1 MQTLSPAWNLSLA
14 TTNRWYGRVLP
25 SLVDLAFLLPI
36 VLLFAKL
43 NGTKTLFA
51 DADTGWHIRTGQW
64 IIQHHAV
71 PTQDLF
77 SFTMPNQSWFAW
89 EWGWDVLFAAVHDIA
104 GLGGVGL
111 VCTLVLS
118 LFSIS
123 LFLLLR
129 RVSHNHAVSF
139 FVTVMAICASS
150 VHWLA
155 RPHLFS
161 MLFAVILLHLLHT
174 ADHENKKALLF
185 TPLLLAVWTNIH
197 GGFVAGLLILF
208 CHAFGLMLSQLF
220 AGPGPLT
227 GTRQLRSAFAQ
238 TRLYWLALLLSLGAT
253 LINPYGWHLHQHIFH
268 YLTDEDLLSR
278 ISEFQSMSFHAPSA
292 MLFEIMLVLAGFAAF
307 WKLQSVQIA
316 PALAILVWAHY
327 ALLSARHIPLFL
339 VVAAPQVAA
348 LLEHVIQRLRQVALL
363 SEAAATVTEICEE
376 LAAMERPGRLHILS
390 AATVV
395 LLAVLFAAGK
405 QPFTPQFDAES
416 FPAQAVPFLQAR
428 AALHPREAGAGS
440 RVYTYDQWG
449 DYLIYRLYPSQRVF
463 FDGRSDFYGVDFVK
477 INQRI
482 TTADYDWKKLLRNYG
497 IEMVILKPDAPLS
510 AVLKITPGSKV
521 LFDDGKV
528 IVFQID
534 GIYQTKRTASGS
546 AQQAINL
553 PSPELV
559 PQSAKRMSA
568 SRQKK
573 PELAGLPV
581 GTADTT
587 HVLPKF
593 SKTSLPVLTGRQSKA
608 GRNCSQRL
616 GFV

>member
-14 TTNRWYGRVLP
+14 STSRWYARALP

-43 NGTKTLFA
+43 KGTKTLFA
-51 DADTGWHIRTGQW
+51 DADTGWHIRTGEW
-64 IIQHHAV
+64 IIQHRAV
-71 PTQDLF
+71 PTHDLF
-77 SFTMPNQSWFAW
+77 SFTKPNQSWFAW
-89 EWGWDVLFAAVHDIA
+89 EWGWDVLFAAVHSVA

-111 VCTLVLS
+111 VSTLVLS
-118 LFSIS
+118 LFSVG

-129 RVSHNHAVSF
+129 RVSNNHVISF
-139 FVTVMAICASS
+139 FVTVIAVCASS

-161 MLFAVILLHLLHT
+161 MLFAVVLLHLLQT
-174 ADHENKKALLF
+174 ADDGNKKALYF

-208 CHAFGLMLSQLF
+208 CHAFGLTLSELL
-220 AGPGPLT
+220 AGPPQQLYSVFAK
-227 GTRQLRSAFAQ
+227 TRP
-238 TRLYWLALLLSLGAT
+238 YWLAFLLGLGAT
-253 LINPYGWHLHQHIFH
+253 FLNPYGWHLHQHVYR

-292 MLFEIMLVLAGFAAF
+292 MLFEVMLVLASFAAF
-307 WKLQSVQIA
+307 WKLQSRQIA
-316 PALAILVWAHY
+316 PALAILVWAHF

-339 VVAAPQVAA
+339 VVAAAPVAA
-348 LLEHVIQRLRQVALL
+348 LLDHAIQRLRHVAVL
-363 SEAAATVTEICEE
+363 SDAAATAAEICEE
-376 LAAMERPGRLHILS
+376 LAAMERPGRLHVLS
-390 AATVV
+390 AAAVV
-395 LLAVLFAAGK
+395 LLAFLFAAGK
-405 QPFTPQFDAES
+405 EPFTPQFDADS

-428 AALHPREAGAGS
+428 AAS

-449 DYLIYRLYPSQRVF
+449 DYLIYRLYPAQRVF
-463 FDGRSDFYGVDFVK
+463 FDGRSDFYGIEFVK

-482 TTADYDWKKLLRNYG
+482 TAADYDWKKLLRSYG

-534 GIYQTKRTASGS
+534 GIYQPQGRASAKRTADTVHIWRDSSNNVSSRFPRGGK
-546 AQQAINL
+546 
-553 PSPELV
+553 
-559 PQSAKRMSA
+559 AKPVATVRNRPA
-568 SRQKK
+568 SS
-573 PELAGLPV
+573 EYI
-581 GTADTT
+581 
-587 HVLPKF
+587 KF
-593 SKTSLPVLTGRQSKA
+593 
-608 GRNCSQRL
+608 RL
-616 GFV
+616 NA